1 MSAPL
6 FSTPTAAT
14 RTVTI
19 LVDDVPVTVPDG
31 FTVAA
36 ALLTVQMPY
45 PWRRSAVS
53 HAPRA
58 PYCLMGVCFECVA
71 EIDGQPGCRTC
82 LAPVR
87 AGMRITLG
95 GSHDRV

>member
-6 FSTPTAAT
+6 FSTPTAAM

-19 LVDDVPVTVPDG
+19 FVDDVPVAVPDG
-31 FTVAA
+31 STVAA
-36 ALLTVQMPY
+36 ALLTVQLPY

-53 HAPRA
+53 HTPRA

-71 EIDGQPGCRTC
+71 EIDGQSGCRTC
-82 LAPVR
+82 LTPVR

>member
-1 MSAPL
+1 MNAPL

-19 LVDDVPVTVPDG
+19 LVDDVPLEVPEG

-36 ALLTVQMPY
+36 ALLTVQLPY

-82 LAPVR
+82 LTTVR

-95 GSHDRV
+95 GSHGRV

>member
-1 MSAPL
+1 MNVPL
-6 FSTPTAAT
+6 FSTPTAT
-14 RTVTI
+14 TQTVTI
-19 LVDDVPVTVPDG
+19 LVDGVPVTVPDS

-36 ALLTVQMPY
+36 ALLTVQLPT
-45 PWRRSAVS
+45 PWRRSVVS

-82 LAPVR
+82 LTPVR
-87 AGMRITLG
+87 AGMCITLG
-95 GSHDRV
+95 GAHDRV

>member
-1 MSAPL
+1 MNAPL

-14 RTVTI
+14 QMVTI
-19 LVDDVPVTVPDG
+19 LVDDVPVVVPEG

-36 ALLTVQMPY
+36 ALLTVQLPT

-71 EIDGQPGCRTC
+71 EVDGQPGCRTC
-82 LAPVR
+82 LTPVR

-95 GSHDRV
+95 GAHDRV

>member
-1 MSAPL
+1 MNVPL
-6 FSTPTAAT
+6 FSTLTATT
-14 RTVTI
+14 RMVTI
-19 LVDDVPVTVPDG
+19 LVDGVPVTVPEG

-36 ALLTVQMPY
+36 ALLTVQLPY

-82 LAPVR
+82 LTPVR
-87 AGMRITLG
+87 AGMCITLG
-95 GSHDRV
+95 GSHDGV

>member
-1 MSAPL
+1 MFSNAAP
-6 FSTPTAAT
+6 PA

-19 LVDDVPVTVPDG
+19 AVDGVPVTVPEG
-31 FTVAA
+31 FAVAA
-36 ALLTVQMPY
+36 ALLTVKLPQ

-71 EIDGQPGCRTC
+71 TIDGQPGCRTC
-82 LAPVR
+82 LTPVR
-87 AGMRITLG
+87 AGMHVTLG
-95 GSHDRV
+95 AAHDAV

>member
-1 MSAPL
+1 MFL
-6 FSTPTAAT
+6 NPTALT

-19 LVDDVPVTVPDG
+19 MVDGVPLTVPED

-36 ALLTVQMPY
+36 ALLTVQLPH

-71 EIDGQPGCRTC
+71 TIDGQPGCRTC
-82 LAPVR
+82 LTPVR

-95 GSHDRV
+95 AAHDAV

>member
-1 MSAPL
+1 M
-6 FSTPTAAT
+6 STPMFSAGTPPV
-14 RTVTI
+14 RTVTVI
-19 LVDDVPVTVPDG
+19 VDDVPVAVPED

-36 ALLTVQMPY
+36 ALLMIEQHR

-53 HAPRA
+53 GAPRA

-71 EIDGQPGCRTC
+71 QIDDQPNCRTC
-82 LAPVR
+82 LTPVR

-95 GSHDRV
+95 GPHDRI

>member
-1 MSAPL
+1 MFL
-6 FSTPTAAT
+6 KPTALT

-19 LVDDVPVTVPDG
+19 MVDGVPLTVPED

-36 ALLTVQMPY
+36 ALLTVQLPQ

-53 HAPRA
+53 QSPRA

-71 EIDGQPGCRTC
+71 TIDGQPGCRTC
-82 LAPVR
+82 LTPVR

-95 GSHDRV
+95 AAHDAI

>member
-1 MSAPL
+1 MNAPL
-6 FSTPTAAT
+6 FSTPTASP

-19 LVDDVPVTVPDG
+19 IVDGVPLEVPEG

-36 ALLTVQMPY
+36 ALLTAQLPT
-45 PWRRSAVS
+45 PWRRSPVS
-53 HAPRA
+53 HTPRA
-58 PYCLMGVCFECVA
+58 PYCLMGVCFECIA

-82 LAPVR
+82 LTPVR